1 MAAKK
6 LTFACAMEGQIVGD
20 FLSDA
25 QAALAAFLPKMRGYV
40 CFISDEDSRKLLGIL
55 NKFAEKALETKRSS
69 HKTPMKKL
77 EQMNIEDLM
86 KHVQKEKLLIDLVE
100 AEPGTAGKSVKSKNT
115 TTRGGGWGEKK
126 EPRRARERRKEKE
139 DEKEIFDVDQ
149 EEIVAPRKRG
159 RPPTKQNSVREKA
172 KKDAIP
178 TVDQQRDQVKPFKK
192 RQAVD
197 NKQQQH
203 ERREKKKKQQHEE
216 DKQQEKEQEQERVAW
231 DEDKVSRF

>member
-1 MAAKK
+1 MATNKID
-6 LTFACAMEGQIVGD
+6 FACAMEGQIVGD

-100 AEPGTAGKSVKSKNT
+100 AEPGTAVKSVKSKKA
-115 TTRGGGWGEKK
+115 TTRGGGGEKK
-126 EPRRARERRKEKE
+126 EPRGALERRKEKE
-139 DEKEIFDVDQ
+139 DEKEVVDVDQ

-159 RPPTKQNSVREKA
+159 RPPTKQKPVRGKA
-172 KKDAIP
+172 QKDATP
-178 TVDQQRDQVKPFKK
+178 AVDQQRDQVKPFKK
-192 RQAVD
+192 RPAVD
-197 NKQQQH
+197 SKNEQ
-203 ERREKKKKQQHEE
+203 REKKKQQQQHEE
-216 DKQQEKEQEQERVAW
+216 DKQKEKDQDQERVAW
-231 DEDKVSRF
+231 DEDKVSRC